1 MKSTSVPMI
10 CGISLAI
17 MLFAGFSEW
26 SNVRHYVAMTQAGF
40 PISPSSG
47 IPVGPANPGEIKQPV
62 SEEGVQAAP
71 RKTQLAGDVVDPS
84 QKLFY
89 EGLIQEMRTL
99 QNQNRDLRDQMAETN
114 RDIMS
119 LGFRVDTHSTQF
131 RPLPVTEELRSL
143 KFGDEAGNGMGN
155 NDGVLPPRAEPVFI
169 PPEEFENQ

>member
-1 MKSTSVPMI
+1 MKSTSVPII

-17 MLFAGFSEW
+17 MIVAGFSEW
-26 SNVRHYVAMTQAGF
+26 SYVRYYVAMTQAGF
-40 PISPSSG
+40 PVSPSRG
-47 IPVGPANPGEIKQPV
+47 IPVGSVHSPEIKPPV
-62 SEEGVQAAP
+62 SEDSVQAGSQ
-71 RKTQLAGDVVDPS
+71 KTQLTGDVVDPS